1 MDGWMK
7 YHNYDGMQ
15 ARENE
20 GPNKNDVHSGSQVGE
35 QSVYSF
41 VVVVVVVV
49 LLLPTAKG
57 DHR

>member
-1 MDGWMK
+1 MK